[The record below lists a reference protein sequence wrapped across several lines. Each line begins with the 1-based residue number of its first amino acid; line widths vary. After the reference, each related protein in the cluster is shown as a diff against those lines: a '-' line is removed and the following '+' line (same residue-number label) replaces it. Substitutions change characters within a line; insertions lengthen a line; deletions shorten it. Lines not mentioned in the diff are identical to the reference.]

1 MNTLD
6 NLETKAVAKGWRR
19 SSVFI
24 MLTIAILIAWA
35 NFAEL
40 EEVAVAGGEVVPQGQ
55 IKVIQHLEGGIIS
68 EIYVTEGDTVSAN
81 DLLIQLDLGIT
92 GSNREEVQIELD
104 SLILARARLTAETQ
118 DIDLIFPKDVS
129 NRRPELV
136 QAELHTYDGHKLE
149 LESAMSVLREQ
160 TSQRKLDLKQA
171 ISKLNTLNKESK
183 TRMERFVIAEEVLA
197 EGLVSKIEFMEIKI
211 AQLDSLKKESATKLE
226 RFLIAEEL
234 LAEGLASK
242 IEFLEIKQ
250 EVEHLQGEVEELKS
264 TISRAKATVAESEA
278 RLREEKLRV
287 KQEQEHLEGQ
297 IEDLQSTISRAKAGI
312 MESEARL
319 SEETLRVKRVA
330 LEELSGVERR
340 IAAAREKLSRAT
352 DQFVRTK
359 ISSPIN
365 GVVQSMRHHTIG
377 GVVRAGESLME
388 IVPTQERLVVE
399 AKLNPTDIGY
409 VKIGQASTVKIS
421 TYDFSRYGGLQG
433 HVVSIS
439 PDSHIDASTGESY
452 FKVVAE
458 TDKNYLGDVP
468 GELPIA
474 PGMEATLDIHTGSK
488 TVIQYLLKPVI
499 KVKSEAFRER

>member
-19 SSVFI
+19 SSI
-24 MLTIAILIAWA
+24 IIIITIAILIAWA

-40 EEVAVAGGEVVPQGQ
+40 EEVAVAGGEVVPQGK

-68 EIYVTEGDTVSAN
+68 EIFVKEGDSVSAN

-118 DIDLIFPKDVS
+118 DTDLNFPKTES

-136 QAELHTYDGHKLE
+136 QAELHTYKGHKLE

-160 TSQRKLDLKQA
+160 TSQRKLDLQQA
-171 ISKLNTLNKESK
+171 RAQLNT
-183 TRMERFVIAEEVLA
+183 
-197 EGLVSKIEFMEIKI
+197 
-211 AQLDSLKKESATKLE
+211 LKKESATKLE
-226 RFLIAEEL
+226 RFVIAEEL

-250 EVEHLQGEVEELKS
+250 EVEHLQGEIEELKS
-264 TISRAKATVAESEA
+264 TISRAKASATESEA

-287 KQEQEHLEGQ
+287 K
-297 IEDLQSTISRAKAGI
+297 
-312 MESEARL
+312 
-319 SEETLRVKRVA
+319 RVA
-330 LEELSGVERR
+330 LEELSNVERR
-340 IAAAREKLSRAT
+340 IAAAREKLNRAT

-359 ISSPIN
+359 IASPIN

-377 GVVRAGESLME
+377 GVVRAGEPLME

-409 VKIGQASTVKIS
+409 VRIGQASTVKIS
-421 TYDFSRYGGLQG
+421 TYDFSRYGGLEG

-439 PDSHIDASTGESY
+439 PDSHIDASTGQSY
-452 FKVVAE
+452 FKVIAE
-458 TDKNYLGDVP
+458 TDKNYLGEIP

-474 PGMEATLDIHTGSK
+474 PGMEATLDIHTGTK